1 MIKALENFDL
11 VIFGG
16 DGDLSLRKII
26 PAVINRIKDGQIKS
40 QSKVVVASIS
50 SYTTKS
56 FITYMKDKMLEYGIK
71 IDQSAFSELIT
82 MISYVNLEDRKST
95 RLNSSH

>member
-26 PAVINRIKDGQIKS
+26 PAVINRIKDGQIK
-40 QSKVVVASIS
+40 K
-50 SYTTKS
+50 YNKNY
-56 FITYMKDKMLEYGIK
+56 ITWINYGHEIMTNKRKMFPK
-71 IDQSAFSELIT
+71 ILAEDYLNVKAEQGRGQPLPD
-82 MISYVNLEDRKST
+82 VN
-95 RLNSSH
+95 